1 MRYVV
6 IASVTITDEWGWRT
20 TRQVPTFLVYACSK
34 TNAET
39 IALDV
44 VSSAQ
49 GNTRATYSVDVA
61 LDEGALAEA
70 VASEPTTRRIL
81 AEARALGYGV

>member
-6 IASVTITDEWGWRT
+6 ISCVTITDEWGWRT
-20 TRQVPTFLVYACSK
+20 TRQVPTFLVYACSEDE
-34 TNAET
+34 ARI
-39 IALDV
+39 IATDV
-44 VSSAQ
+44 ISSAQ